1 MHLMVAEHVADIL
14 TKKTFNAFPE
24 LLHTVDVL
32 LLHSPG
38 AVWRVGRSWLE
49 RVDLFLFPKNSRDVC
64 DQVLEQWKCFYRL
77 RCSRVFLMQLS
88 LPRFVPVR
96 PHARRFPPRRTPLFA
111 ALS

>member
-49 RVDLFLFPKNSRDVC
+49 RFDLFLYPKIPRDVC

-77 RCSRVFLMQLS
+77 HRHPVFLTQLA
-88 LPRFVPVR
+88 LPRPL
-96 PHARRFPPRRTPLFA
+96 HMLLASADFPPQRPPPFPV
-111 ALS
+111 